1 MYAKPL
7 LAAGLLTIFMGTAQA
22 ETIVLVADTWC
33 PYNCDPDSQYP
44 GFMVEIAQRV
54 FSAAGH
60 QVEYQVEPWNRA
72 VLSVQSGRFQGLI
85 GVTPNI
91 LQRLEQPLQLP
102 EQEQARIRAAYFT
115 LAASTWR
122 YNGTQSLY
130 AERLGLIA
138 GYGYAPIRDYIE
150 ANKDTPR
157 VQYAHGED
165 ALQTNLQKLLRG
177 RISLVRSD
185 ELAFSYTAQ
194 QMGLADS
201 FRDAG
206 GEPIEDAN
214 SLLYI
219 AFAPAQVC
227 PQCTE
232 YAQTLSR
239 GMSQLRQSGE
249 LEKILTR
256 YGLHDW
262 QQVPVAD

>member
-1 MYAKPL
+1 MA
-7 LAAGLLTIFMGTAQA
+7 
-22 ETIVLVADTWC
+22 C
-33 PYNCDPDSQYP
+33 
-44 GFMVEIAQRV
+44 
-54 FSAAGH
+54 
-60 QVEYQVEPWNRA
+60 
-72 VLSVQSGRFQGLI
+72 
-85 GVTPNI
+85 
-91 LQRLEQPLQLP
+91 
-102 EQEQARIRAAYFT
+102 
-115 LAASTWR
+115 
-122 YNGTQSLY
+122 
-130 AERLGLIA
+130 
-138 GYGYAPIRDYIE
+138 YGYAPIRDYIE

-185 ELAFSYTAQ
+185 ELAFRYTAQ

-249 LEKILTR
+249 LEKILAR